1 MKIRVRF
8 APSPTGPLHIGG
20 LRTALFN
27 YLIAKKSGGKFIL
40 RIEDTDSKRT
50 VDGAEKHIIDSLE
63 WLGLD
68 FDEGPIRQSNRSKLY
83 KKQVDKLL
91 KQGNAYYAFDS
102 QEDLDGARE
111 AGGKDFKYNVKTR
124 MGLNNS
130 FTVSEQE
137 IKKRVKVINDPA
149 AIRNVSEKLF
159 STKYQKFMPDTIFS
173 QNIDEIRKF
182 FKKHKKVIVKPI
194 NSYSGNNIHLF
205 TKFNLKFFQKFI
217 KKHNHIMCQKYLPK
231 IKEGDKRVFL
241 INGKVRGAISRIP
254 KKGSFLSNL
263 SKGAKPINVKLT
275 NKEMKI
281 SKLISKDLKKDKIFF
296 AGIDFIDEQLNGDI
310 NVTSPTGLKTF
321 YDLSKINLAST
332 FWKELK
338 A

>member
-1 MKIRVRF
+1 MTNKIIAIQGNHPSKLNPRTDTSIFLANEIQKKNYKIFYYDPKDLSIINFKVVAEGFFIKIDYKKKRF
-8 APSPTGPLHIGG
+8 FQILKKQKLELIKCK
-20 LRTALFN
+20 
-27 YLIAKKSGGKFIL
+27 YLL
-40 RIEDTDSKRT
+40 
-50 VDGAEKHIIDSLE
+50 
-63 WLGLD
+63 
-68 FDEGPIRQSNRSKLY
+68 IRQDPPFNLEYICSTLIL
-83 KKQVDKLL
+83 DK
-91 KQGNAYYAFDS
+91 
-102 QEDLDGARE
+102 
-111 AGGKDFKYNVKTR
+111 
-124 MGLNNS
+124 
-130 FTVSEQE
+130 

-182 FKKHKKVIVKPI
+182 FKKHKKVIIKPI

-217 KKHNHIMCQKYLPK
+217 KKHDHIICQKYLPK

-241 INGKVRGAISRIP
+241 INGKVCGAISRIP